1 MKPRDF
7 KTHATYF
14 NILSPISELSDYR
27 IYSLHIQGFRFGKF
41 VQVRGSH
48 GNAYYAGKYTIIGSS
63 NAYKVQLEEGL
74 HD

>member
-27 IYSLHIQGFRFGKF
+27 IYSLHIQGFRFGNF
-41 VQVRGSH
+41 VPVRGAH
-48 GNAYYAGKYTIIGSS
+48 GNDYYAGKYSMNCSLVAIVLVSLPR
-63 NAYKVQLEEGL
+63 AP
-74 HD
+74 

>member
-27 IYSLHIQGFRFGKF
+27 IYSLLIQGFRFGKF
-41 VQVRGSH
+41 VQVRGRTETLTTQV
-48 GNAYYAGKYTIIGSS
+48 NI
-63 NAYKVQLEEGL
+63 Q
-74 HD
+74 

>member
-27 IYSLHIQGFRFGKF
+27 IYNVLIQGFRFGKF
-41 VQVRGSH
+41 VQVRGRTETLTTQV
-48 GNAYYAGKYTIIGSS
+48 NI
-63 NAYKVQLEEGL
+63 Q
-74 HD
+74 

>member
-27 IYSLHIQGFRFGKF
+27 IYSLHIQGFRFCTSRKWGGRTETLTT
-41 VQVRGSH
+41 QV
-48 GNAYYAGKYTIIGSS
+48 NI
-63 NAYKVQLEEGL
+63 Q
-74 HD
+74 